1 MSTEIRILLVDDHA
15 LVRDGL
21 SVRLQQEEDFAVV
34 GLADDASAALSMM
47 ADRRPDIVLLDI
59 DMPGLSCFE
68 AARAICVQWPGA
80 RIIFLSAFL
89 TDRYVEEALRVRARG
104 YLIKSEPPAAL
115 IAAIRTVQT
124 GGMCFSDEVRA
135 RLVVSDEGVALAEGA
150 KTKAST
156 LTGRE
161 TEILRYLARGLAKKE
176 IAALTHVSIKTV
188 ETHTHHLMN
197 KLDLHDRVALTR
209 FAIREGLAE
218 A

>member
-15 LVRDGL
+15 LVRDGV
-21 SVRLQQEEDFAVV
+21 SVRLQQEEDFAIV
-34 GLADDASAALSMM
+34 GLANDASEAISMM
-47 ADRRPDIVLLDI
+47 ADRRPDVVLMDI

-68 AARAICVQWPGA
+68 AARAIHAQWPGA

-89 TDRYVEEALRVRARG
+89 NDRYVEEALRVRARG
-104 YLIKSEPPAAL
+104 YLTKSEPPAAL
-115 IAAIRTVQT
+115 IAAIRTVQA
-124 GGMCFSDEVRA
+124 GGMYFSDDGRA
-135 RLVVSDEGVALAEGA
+135 RLVVSDEGVALAHEA

-156 LTGRE
+156 LTRRE

-188 ETHTHHLMN
+188 ETHTHPLMN